1 MTYSLKAA
9 PENKINGII
18 AGKRKR
24 QVGLLVPA
32 KYVILTKSKTFA
44 NILLKKLQEKERS
57 IESLKVIL
65 SLLL

>member
-18 AGKRKR
+18 TGKRKHE
-24 QVGLLVPA
+24 VGLLVPA
-32 KYVILTKSKTFA
+32 KYVVLTKSKTFA

>member
-9 PENKINGII
+9 PENNLNGII
-18 AGKRKR
+18 GGKRKDK
-24 QVGLLVPA
+24 VGLLVPA
-32 KYVILTKSKTFA
+32 KYVVLTKSKTFA

>member
-18 AGKRKR
+18 ARKRKHE
-24 QVGLLVPA
+24 VGLLVPA
-32 KYVILTKSKTFA
+32 KYVVLTKSKTFA

>member
-1 MTYSLKAA
+1 MTYYLKAA
-9 PENKINGII
+9 PENNLNGII
-18 AGKRKR
+18 GRKRKDK
-24 QVGLLVPA
+24 VGLLVPA
-32 KYVILTKSKTFA
+32 KYVVLTKSKTFA

>member
-1 MTYSLKAA
+1 MTYSFKAA
-9 PENKINGII
+9 PENNLNGII
-18 AGKRKR
+18 GGKKKHK
-24 QVGLLVPA
+24 VGLLVPA
-32 KYVILTKSKTFA
+32 KYVVLTKSKTFA

>member
-18 AGKRKR
+18 AGKRKHE
-24 QVGLLVPA
+24 VELLVPA
-32 KYVILTKSKTFA
+32 KYVVLTKSKTFA